1 MPIIIETEDG
11 ETYGPG
17 QPYGYQGQY
26 QGQRQPGIERAN
38 IGSVPQ
44 RVVRPDIGF
53 DRAGPVRETSR
64 GANIGFDRAGPAG
77 PPSNIGRDRAGGF
90 GWNDFR
96 QILDERVMIDS
107 GQYLASRF
115 GGGLD
120 DAAGMNG
127 DAMGM
132 IEGAGFDVA
141 SKTTDDRVVERLWK
155 QAVNS
160 LPIGTPQPQLIEEW
174 EKLKEEFYRR
184 KYGE

>member
-1 MPIIIETEDG
+1 MAYED
-11 ETYGPG
+11 
-17 QPYGYQGQY
+17 
-26 QGQRQPGIERAN
+26 RIMRMAN
-38 IGSVPQ
+38 SVPQ
-44 RVVRPDIGF
+44 RTVQRDRP
-53 DRAGPVRETSR
+53 
-64 GANIGFDRAGPAG
+64 NIGFERAGPARMEPATYNRPSRTLG
-77 PPSNIGRDRAGGF
+77 TEVTPMASRGAPPNIGIDRAGGY
-90 GWNDFR
+90 GTLNDFR
-96 QILDERVMIDS
+96 QLMPRMNQFNNLAEPAMDS